1 MITLYQ
7 LTPSTHTHSRFQLQY
22 RAAYSLSM
30 TFNFILSD
38 NHRRY
43 GISYISHHN
52 GNNFLSKID
61 QKKQEN

>member
-43 GISYISHHN
+43 GIYRIYHTTT
-52 GNNFLSKID
+52 GIIFC
-61 QKKQEN
+61 QKLIRKQEN